1 MESVFKVR
9 LIVDGKISNNC
20 ILSTTDYNKAIKTL
34 HDTLRSGKPC
44 IVTWTSPECQCIQN

>member
-20 ILSTTDYNKAIKTL
+20 ILSTTDYNKAIKAL

-44 IVTWTSPECQCIQN
+44 IVTWTSPEC